1 MAKAKDIIKLIQKK
15 FKKDIISAEEFRGEA
30 VVKVKKEKLLN
41 LCEFLYKEKKLLFN
55 LLVDV
60 TAVDFLPY
68 DRKPRFDV
76 VYILTSIDNEH
87 RMILK
92 TEVDEGE
99 KVPSVYHIW
108 KSANFPEREV
118 YDMFG
123 IEFEGHP
130 DLRRLL
136 MWPGYEYHPLRK
148 DFPTKGYDFEQ
159 TWDPETIKENVIKF

>member
-15 FKKDIISAEEFRGEA
+15 FKKEIISAEEFRGEA
-30 VVKVKKEKLLN
+30 VVKVKKEKLLDV
-41 LCEFLYKEKKLLFN
+41 CAFLFKDKKLLFN
-55 LLVDV
+55 LLIDV

-68 DRKPRFDV
+68 KRTPRFDI

-99 KVPSVYHIW
+99 KVPSVYNIW
-108 KSANFPEREV
+108 RSANFPERETF
-118 YDMFG
+118 DMFG

-136 MWPGYEYHPLRK
+136 MWPGYEHYPLRK
-148 DFPTKGYDFEQ
+148 DFPTKGYDFEKK
-159 TWDPETIKENVIKF
+159 WDPETIKENVTKF

>member
-1 MAKAKDIIKLIQKK
+1 MAKAKDVIKLIQKK
-15 FKKDIISAEEFRGEA
+15 HKKAVIEADEFRGEP
-30 VVKVKKEKLLN
+30 VVKVKKEKLIDV
-41 LCEFLYKEKKLLFN
+41 CEYLVKEKKLAYN

-60 TAVDFLPY
+60 TAVDFLPHK
-68 DRKPRFDV
+68 RTPRFDIIYV
-76 VYILTSIDNEH
+76 LVSIDNEH

-108 KSANFPEREV
+108 KSANFPERET

-148 DFPTKGYDFEQ
+148 DFPTKGYDFDKQ
-159 TWDPETIKENVIKF
+159 WDPEQIKENVLKY

>member
-41 LCEFLYKEKKLLFN
+41 VCEFLYKDKKLLFN

-68 DRKPRFDV
+68 KRTPRFDV

-99 KVPSVYHIW
+99 KVPSVYNIW
-108 KSANFPEREV
+108 RSANFPEREV

-136 MWPGYEYHPLRK
+136 MWPGYEHYPLRK

-159 TWDPETIKENVIKF
+159 TWDPETIRENVTKF